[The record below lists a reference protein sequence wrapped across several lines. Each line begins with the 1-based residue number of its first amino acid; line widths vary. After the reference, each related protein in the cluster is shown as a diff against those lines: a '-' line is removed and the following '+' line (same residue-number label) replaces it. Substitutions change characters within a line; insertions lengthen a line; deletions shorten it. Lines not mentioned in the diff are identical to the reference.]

1 MMFLLMW
8 LYVTAVTMLAVAVTV
23 ACVARRVVL
32 MRDGCTRRLAG
43 LWTLTGCDALA
54 EPGVSLLVDYDG
66 NEQTLEELLSLD
78 YLRYEVVVVGNLAVD
93 HSLARVVERYS
104 MVEVGAPVVD
114 ERLSNSPRRLYRSRR
129 RSYRR
134 LVVVDSAAE
143 HTAERLDCALAV
155 RSYDRVLAVERGVRL
170 SPEALRV
177 MVWRACESPDTEV
190 ITAPVMTDDSVMG
203 AVSEVWGFFGRCRTE
218 VALMDG
224 DTVVAVGGFSAP
236 RGRGGATRRIVKRLR
251 RAGCLRLRLGVA
263 VGRNPKAVPRVG
275 LVDFAVCHLLG
286 YGAVL
291 LWFGDHTM
299 RRVAVLCLVILWLTG
314 LMAAVGSRAF
324 RRYSGSRRS
333 WWQTIAVP
341 LAVPFRIF
349 LVRHRKNA

>member
-1 MMFLLMW
+1 MTLLMW
-8 LYVTAVTMLAVAVTV
+8 MYVAAVAVVAVVVTV
-23 ACVARRVVL
+23 ACVARRVAL
-32 MRDGCTRRLAG
+32 MRDGCSGRLAR
-43 LWTLTGCDALA
+43 LWPLTGCDALA

-66 NEQTLEELLSLD
+66 DEHSLEELLSVD
-78 YLRYEVVVVGNLAVD
+78 YLRYEVVVVGDISSDRRLVR
-93 HSLARVVERYS
+93 LLERYS

-114 ERLSNSPRRLYRSRR
+114 ERLPNAPRRLYRSRR

-143 HTAERLDCALAV
+143 HTAERLDCALTV

-224 DTVVAVGGFSAP
+224 DAVVAVGGFSAR
-236 RGRGGATRRIVKRLR
+236 RGSGGATRRIVKRLR
-251 RAGCLRLRLGVA
+251 RAGCRRLRLGVA
-263 VGRNPKAVPRVG
+263 VGRNPNAVPRVG
-275 LVDFAVCHLLG
+275 LVDFAVWHLLG
-286 YGAVL
+286 YGVVL
-291 LWFGDHTM
+291 VLFGDHAV
-299 RRVAVLCLVILWLTG
+299 RCVAVLCLVVLWLVG
-314 LMAAVGSRAF
+314 LTAAVGSRSF
-324 RRYSGSRRS
+324 RRAAGCRHV
-333 WWQTIAVP
+333 WWHTLTVP
-341 LAVPFRIF
+341 LAAPFRIF
-349 LVRHRKNA
+349 LGRRR